1 MLSLPSLKS
10 LYLTSDQWR
19 EPFVLEGSEAHHL
32 LKVLRA
38 RTGETIRVFDGCG
51 RVGIFEILRLDRKA
65 VYLDLIS
72 EQTLPPRDREI
83 ILALGW
89 NKTARRGWLL
99 EKAVELEASGIVFW
113 QAERSQ
119 GRVPDTPKDT
129 WSAQLVAAA
138 KQCGNARLP
147 FLGIASGGATEL
159 VRQFGTSPGKFLLW
173 EQAARERLFNP
184 SLLPA
189 SGRSIILLGPEGGL
203 TDDEAHVFIQ
213 ADFHPL
219 SLGRSVLRWE
229 TAALL
234 CLGLCYWADQ

>member
-1 MLSLPSLKS
+1 MKS
-10 LYLTSDQWR
+10 LYLPPDQWR

-38 RTGETIRVFDGCG
+38 RPGDTIRAIDGCG
-51 RVGIFEILRLDRKA
+51 RSGIFAIQRLERKA
-65 VYLDLIS
+65 AYLDLIS
-72 EQTLPPRDREI
+72 EQTRPPREREI

-119 GRVPDTPKDT
+119 GRAPDIPKES

-159 VRQFGTSPGKFLLW
+159 VRQFGSSPGKLLLW
-173 EQAARERLFNP
+173 EHVARERLFNP
-184 SLLPA
+184 GLLPA
-189 SGRSIILLGPEGGL
+189 TGRTIIVLGPEGGL
-203 TDDEAHVFIQ
+203 TDEEAHVFIQ
-213 ADFHPL
+213 AGFDPL

-234 CLGLCYWADQ
+234 CLGLCYWANQ